1 MQSKA
6 EDEGILA
13 YPKGTRQWAY
23 VEDDNAAMRLPGRRT
38 CLDICLVCYNYPS
51 PYRSCVF
58 GNLNKVP
65 SNRLNGFG
73 GMGDDNTV
81 DRRTISDS
89 TAKTILYVD
98 NPR

>member
-38 CLDICLVCYNYPS
+38 CLDICLVCYNYDKQKKLS
-51 PYRSCVF
+51 WRCEKLKCLCFSFRSAI
-58 GNLNKVP
+58 
-65 SNRLNGFG
+65 GF
-73 GMGDDNTV
+73 MW
-81 DRRTISDS
+81 
-89 TAKTILYVD
+89 KTIRNVEK
-98 NPR
+98 